1 MVSELFTFV
10 HLGLGHILTPEALDH
25 ILFLLAL
32 AAIYRTPD
40 WRDSLWVITA
50 FTIGH
55 SITLALAVTGALRLS
70 TPLIEFL
77 IPLTIVVT
85 GLENILIGNRERAPL
100 GGRYRPLFA
109 GVFGLVHG
117 AGFANYLQSLFV
129 GSIAL
134 PLFGFNLG
142 IELGQLVVLAM
153 SAGVLAGLDRLLAAA
168 GAPKGTPTPYR
179 LRVLG
184 ISLAVVVLATQMA
197 AARRPW

>member
-1 MVSELFTFV
+1 MASELFTFV
-10 HLGLGHILTPEALDH
+10 HLGFGHIVNPEALDH

-32 AAIYRTPD
+32 AAIYRRSD

-55 SITLALAVTGALRLS
+55 SITLALAVTGALWLP

-85 GLENILIGNRERAPL
+85 GLENILIRNRARAPL
-100 GGRYRPLFA
+100 GGCYRPVFA

-117 AGFANYLQSLFV
+117 AGFANYLQNLFV
-129 GSIAL
+129 SPIAV

-153 SAGVLAGLDRLLAAA
+153 AAVVLAGLDRLFAAA
-168 GAPKGTPTPYR
+168 RSPGDIPTPYR
-179 LRVLG
+179 LRVLA
-184 ISLAVVVLATQMA
+184 ISLTVVVVATQMV